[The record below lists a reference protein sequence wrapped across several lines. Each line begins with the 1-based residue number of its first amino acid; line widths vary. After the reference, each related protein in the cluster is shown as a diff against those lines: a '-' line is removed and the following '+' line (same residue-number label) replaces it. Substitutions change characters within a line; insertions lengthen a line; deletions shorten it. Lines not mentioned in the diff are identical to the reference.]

1 MDFSFLL
8 INCKPAF
15 IIKSLIQFIILF
27 TLADKVRV
35 FGEISDFGDEK
46 HLPADEITETK
57 YKASF
62 YH

>member
-1 MDFSFLL
+1 M
-8 INCKPAF
+8 
-15 IIKSLIQFIILF
+15 LF

-35 FGEISDFGDEK
+35 FGEISDFGDEN

-57 YKASF
+57 YNASF